1 MASDAGTHV
10 KRADPDHA
18 SQPARMLLD
27 TPARDPALEFA
38 PTATALAQVIERS
51 EPRFAIGIFG
61 GWGSGKTTLMDAIEA
76 SLTPTTS
83 VVVRF
88 NAWRFEREPHILVPL
103 LDAVREGLVTWAVA
117 HKKQPARADRARKV
131 ARRIGRVV
139 RALATGVS
147 AEVGIS
153 EAVKVK
159 YDVGKAIDALNQPV
173 EEIDAEQA
181 QSLYFAGFL
190 ELQRAFTAFA
200 EDGATRVV
208 VFVDDLDRCLPANA
222 LEVLES
228 MKLFFDLPGF
238 VFVVGLDEQI
248 VDRAVRTKLGA
259 GPAAGTPEQADLHQR
274 LKLGQEYVKKIFQV
288 PYALPPVPSGGLD
301 SLLDSMY
308 SEAKLAP
315 EQVKDLRTRVRPF
328 LDFIAI
334 EGRINPREVK
344 RFINAYTLQ
353 MLVRPGLNR
362 DTVLPL
368 QTMVFRPDWEVAYS
382 ALLADTE
389 VFRDAVS
396 RYRAG
401 ADEALEDVW
410 PRDAST
416 SMPADFIRFIR
427 SSYAGPL
434 GEAHDL
440 EAYLFSLQS
449 TRGSNPRLIQMLGD
463 VGRLRRLV
471 RQAGG
476 LEFVGDESDRIATD
490 IGAIVGRSRREP
502 LDVPENDRK
511 RIDGLLDRLAQDV
524 TRLVPQPA
532 DSTSAGGPERLDR
545 NILTRM
551 QETVEQL
558 QQELTV
564 VRRSSLLPS

>member
-1 MASDAGTHV
+1 MTADVAAETN
-10 KRADPDHA
+10 APDPDPEPP
-18 SQPARMLLD
+18 PARMLLD
-27 TPARDPALEFA
+27 TPAQDPSLDFA
-38 PTATALAQVIERS
+38 ATATALAHVIERS

-61 GWGSGKTTLMDAIEA
+61 GWGAGKTTLMDAIETR
-76 SLTPTTS
+76 LTPSTS

-88 NAWRFEREPHILVPL
+88 NAWRFERELHILVPL
-103 LDAVREGLVTWAVA
+103 LDAVREGLATWASA
-117 HKKQPARADRARKV
+117 HEEAPTRAERARNV
-131 ARRIGRVV
+131 ARRIGGVV

-153 EAVKVK
+153 EAAKVK
-159 YDVGKAIDALNQPV
+159 YDVGKAIDALNQP
-173 EEIDAEQA
+173 EEIEAEQA

-190 ELQRAFTAFA
+190 ELERAFTSFA

-248 VDRAVRTKLGA
+248 VDRAVRTKLGGDSA
-259 GPAAGTPEQADLHQR
+259 TGTAVQADTQQLR
-274 LKLGQEYVKKIFQV
+274 LGQEYVKKIFQV
-288 PYALPPVPSGGLD
+288 PYALPPVPSGSVD
-301 SLLDSMY
+301 NLLASMY
-308 SEAKLAP
+308 REGQLGP
-315 EQVKDLRTRVRPF
+315 EQVEDLRNRVRPF

-353 MLVRPGLNR
+353 MLVRPGLDR

-368 QTMVFRPDWEVAYS
+368 QTMVFRQDWEVAYS
-382 ALLADTE
+382 ALLADSE
-389 VFRDAVS
+389 LFRDAVN

-401 ADEALEDVW
+401 ADEAIEDVW
-410 PRDAST
+410 PRDART
-416 SMPADFIRFIR
+416 PMPADFIRFIR
-427 SSYAGPL
+427 SPHANPL
-434 GEAHDL
+434 GQAHDL
-440 EAYLFSLQS
+440 ESYLFSLQS

-463 VGRLRRLV
+463 VGRLRRLI
-471 RQAGG
+471 REAGG
-476 LEFVGDESDRIATD
+476 LEMIGDESGRIASEVSE
-490 IGAIVGRSRREP
+490 IVSRHADEP
-502 LDVPENDRK
+502 LAVSESDQN
-511 RIDGLLDRLAQDV
+511 RITGLLERLASDAR
-524 TRLVPQPA
+524 RLAPSP
-532 DSTSAGGPERLDR
+532 GGSGFGNGEERAIDQALV
-545 NILTRM
+545 TRM
-551 QETVEQL
+551 QEIIQQL

>member
-1 MASDAGTHV
+1 MAP
-10 KRADPDHA
+10 DPA
-18 SQPARMLLD
+18 TEAAQPARMLLD
-27 TPARDPALEFA
+27 TPARDPSLDFGS
-38 PTATALAQVIERS
+38 TATALAQVVELS

-76 SLTPTTS
+76 RLTPATS

-103 LDAVREGLVTWAVA
+103 LDAVRESLANWAVA
-117 HKKQPARADRARKV
+117 HQEQPKTADRARDV

-147 AEVGIS
+147 AEVGVS
-153 EAVKVK
+153 AAAKVR
-159 YDVGKAIDALNQPV
+159 YDVGKAIDALSQPD
-173 EEIDAEQA
+173 EEIDPAQA

-190 ELQRAFTAFA
+190 ELQRAFTAF
-200 EDGATRVV
+200 EQDSVTRVV

-248 VDRAVRTKLGA
+248 VDRAVQSKLG
-259 GPAAGTPEQADLHQR
+259 GDAAADQSDAQRR

-288 PYALPPVPSGGLD
+288 PYSLPPVPSGGLD
-301 SLLDSMY
+301 NLLESMY
-308 SEAKLAP
+308 TEADLSA
-315 EQVKDLRTRVRPF
+315 EQADDLRTRVRPF
-328 LDFIAI
+328 LGFIAV

-353 MLVRPGLNR
+353 MLVRPGLDRN
-362 DTVLPL
+362 TVLPL
-368 QTMVFRPDWEVAYS
+368 QTMAFRADWEVAYS
-382 ALLADTE
+382 ALLADSE

-401 ADEALEDVW
+401 ADEAIEDVW
-410 PRDAST
+410 PRDAT
-416 SMPADFIRFIR
+416 TPMPADFIRFIR
-427 SSYAGPL
+427 SPQAGPL
-434 GEAHDL
+434 GDAYDL
-440 EAYLFSLQS
+440 ESYLFSLQS

-471 RQAGG
+471 READTLQVLGEESLRIASAIS
-476 LEFVGDESDRIATD
+476 EIVGHLLSDPIDAPDNDRDRIT
-490 IGAIVGRSRREP
+490 GLLQRLSQERSRLEPGASPGDP
-502 LDVPENDRK
+502 LD
-511 RIDGLLDRLAQDV
+511 
-524 TRLVPQPA
+524 PA
-532 DSTSAGGPERLDR
+532 VAA
-545 NILTRM
+545 RM
-551 QETVEQL
+551 KETVEQL

-564 VRRSSLLPS
+564 LRRSSLLPA

>member
-1 MASDAGTHV
+1 MAPSVSTEAEP
-10 KRADPDHA
+10 ADPDQA
-18 SQPARMLLD
+18 GQPARMLLD
-27 TPARDPALEFA
+27 TPARDPSLDFA

-76 SLTPTTS
+76 RLTPTTS

-103 LDAVREGLVTWAVA
+103 LDAVREGLARWAVA
-117 HKKQPARADRARKV
+117 HKDEPTRAERARKV

-153 EAVKVK
+153 EAVKVQ
-159 YDVGKAIDALNQPV
+159 YDVGKAIDALNRP
-173 EEIDAEQA
+173 EDELDGEQA

-190 ELQRAFTAFA
+190 ELERAFSAFA

-259 GPAAGTPEQADLHQR
+259 DPATGKPDQADSQQQLR
-274 LKLGQEYVKKIFQV
+274 IGQEYVKKIFQV
-288 PYALPPVPSGGLD
+288 PYSLPPVPSGGLD
-301 SLLDSMY
+301 NLLESMY
-308 SEAKLAP
+308 VEAELGP
-315 EQVKDLRTRVRPF
+315 DQVTDLRNRVRPF

-368 QTMVFRPDWEVAYS
+368 QTMVFRMDWEVAYS
-382 ALLADTE
+382 ALLADSE

-401 ADEALEDVW
+401 ADEAIEDVW
-410 PRDAST
+410 PRDART
-416 SMPADFIRFIR
+416 PMPADFIRFIR
-427 SSYAGPL
+427 SPYAGPL

-440 EAYLFSLQS
+440 ESYLFSLQS

-471 RQAGG
+471 LEAGG
-476 LEFVGDESDRIATD
+476 LQVVGEESIRIASEISQIIGRHMDAPLDVSESDR
-490 IGAIVGRSRREP
+490 RR
-502 LDVPENDRK
+502 
-511 RIDGLLDRLAQDV
+511 ISGLLARLGQDASRLA
-524 TRLVPQPA
+524 PA
-532 DSTSAGGPERLDR
+532 PEVIGEAASGELDR
-545 NILTRM
+545 NLLTRM
-551 QETVEQL
+551 KETVEQL

-564 VRRSSLLPS
+564 VRRSSLLPT

>member
-1 MASDAGTHV
+1 MSTSAATEAKSAAPAQ
-10 KRADPDHA
+10 AD
-18 SQPARMLLD
+18 QPARMLLD
-27 TPARDPALEFA
+27 TPARDPALDFA

-76 SLTPTTS
+76 RLTPAMS

-103 LDAVREGLVTWAVA
+103 LDAVREGLASWAAA
-117 HKKQPARADRARKV
+117 HEEEPTKAERARKV

-147 AEVGIS
+147 AEIGIS
-153 EAVKVK
+153 EAAKVK
-159 YDVGKAIDALNQPV
+159 YDVGKAIDALSQPEGEV
-173 EEIDAEQA
+173 DAAQA

-248 VDRAVRTKLGA
+248 VDRAVRTKLGGDSSA
-259 GPAAGTPEQADLHQR
+259 GPPDPADARQR
-274 LKLGQEYVKKIFQV
+274 AKLGQEYVKKIFQV
-288 PYALPPVPSGGLD
+288 PYSLPPVPSGGLD
-301 SLLDSMY
+301 NLLESMY
-308 SEAKLAP
+308 TEAELGP
-315 EQVKDLRTRVRPF
+315 QQVDDLRTRVRPF
-328 LDFIAI
+328 LDYIAV

-368 QTMVFRPDWEVAYS
+368 QTMVFRSDWEVAHG
-382 ALLADTE
+382 ALLADSE
-389 VFRDAVS
+389 IFRDAVK
-396 RYRAG
+396 RYRDG
-401 ADEALEDVW
+401 ADEAIEDVW
-410 PRDAST
+410 PRDARPP
-416 SMPADFIRFIR
+416 MPADFIRFIR
-427 SSYAGPL
+427 SPHAGPL

-471 RQAGG
+471 REAGG
-476 LEFVGDESDRIATD
+476 LQVTGDESGRIASEISEI
-490 IGAIVGRSRREP
+490 IGRSADEPLEVHPNDRARIVGLLERLGEDARRLSPDE
-502 LDVPENDRK
+502 K
-511 RIDGLLDRLAQDV
+511 
-524 TRLVPQPA
+524 
-532 DSTSAGGPERLDR
+532 GPGIELDR
-545 NILTRM
+545 NLLTRM
-551 QETVEQL
+551 SETVEQL